1 MNFSELLQ
9 IIALIVFIVAAI
21 GITYKKSDLI
31 SAGLAIW
38 VLSWLVDGRLH
49 HLNLGTILLLLAFVV
64 FLLAAIG
71 WGYKKVGLIAV
82 GLALWA
88 AAVVVPKFV
97 GG

>member
-38 VLSWLVDGRLH
+38 VLSWLVDGRLN